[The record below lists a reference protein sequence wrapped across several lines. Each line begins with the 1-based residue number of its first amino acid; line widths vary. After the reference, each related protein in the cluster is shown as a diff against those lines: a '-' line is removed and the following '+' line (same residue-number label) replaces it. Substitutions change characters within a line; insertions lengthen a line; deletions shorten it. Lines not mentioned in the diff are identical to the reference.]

1 MFSAFPSSKVQ
12 NSDITVDI
20 SSSDDDEANDRDKV
34 HKSRV
39 TTPTATDKQTLTLF
53 EQLKTQQSLIE
64 SLKKQLDSIRR

>member
-20 SSSDDDEANDRDKV
+20 SSSDDDEANDKV

-39 TTPTATDKQTLTLF
+39 TTLTATDKQTLTV
-53 EQLKTQQSLIE
+53 
-64 SLKKQLDSIRR
+64 